1 MKNKKI
7 ILSSVIVLVV
17 LLLGGGIFYYFYNQN
32 ENTTLT
38 IAEKQ
43 WIENNKNKVIDV
55 GVVNDVLALTNDGKG
70 VFFDFL
76 QDLEKDTGLEFNESS
91 YQREEK
97 PNSSYSFRLVSKPT
111 KNDIVFYEDNYV
123 VLSAKNEKYNS
134 LSEMDGK
141 TFGILATDIKHAT
154 KYLNGVEN
162 IKFQP
167 VQTIAELFA
176 LKTTDGIIV
185 PKITYLKEIL
195 ENDKL
200 NLAYHIASFKK
211 SYVLT
216 LGDNNRLNTILKKYS
231 KKWLKDS
238 YEESYHKNFNDSF
251 FGLSSYSEKDR
262 ANFKGKRYTYGFVNS
277 VPFDTILNGKLLG
290 MNSNLMKE
298 FAKLSGI
305 EIEYKEYSNYQK
317 LMDAF
322 DSNQIDFFLEATP
335 SKKYKMDVVRTVSP
349 YREEMVVASPLKEN
363 IVIQNLYSLEGKTV
377 SVVKNTKMAAMLK
390 KYNIDVT
397 EYDNINELLKNL
409 SDNPYLALDYNSFR
423 YYHNESLKDY
433 KVDYRFDLDKNY
445 QFIIRDIKD
454 NRVFANYFDFYLS
467 FVEENQIMNQS
478 YEQLFIQKHSYFVR
492 NLIILVVGF
501 SAIFLGYFII
511 KKLKSREKQK
521 IVIGKN
527 DKLQYIDILTSLK
540 NRAYLNDHI
549 KEWDDSEVYPQ
560 AIIVIDL
567 NNVAYINDNYGHV
580 EGDNIIKEAANK
592 LITTQIENSEIMR
605 TNGNEFLIYLVGY
618 EEKQIVAYIRKLHKE
633 FKDISHGFGAAIGYS
648 MITDAI
654 KTIDDAVNEATLDM
668 RNNKE
673 ENQ

>member
-290 MNSNLMKE
+290 
-298 FAKLSGI
+298 
-305 EIEYKEYSNYQK
+305 
-317 LMDAF
+317 
-322 DSNQIDFFLEATP
+322 
-335 SKKYKMDVVRTVSP
+335 
-349 YREEMVVASPLKEN
+349 
-363 IVIQNLYSLEGKTV
+363 
-377 SVVKNTKMAAMLK
+377 
-390 KYNIDVT
+390 
-397 EYDNINELLKNL
+397 
-409 SDNPYLALDYNSFR
+409 
-423 YYHNESLKDY
+423 
-433 KVDYRFDLDKNY
+433 
-445 QFIIRDIKD
+445 
-454 NRVFANYFDFYLS
+454 
-467 FVEENQIMNQS
+467 
-478 YEQLFIQKHSYFVR
+478 
-492 NLIILVVGF
+492 
-501 SAIFLGYFII
+501 
-511 KKLKSREKQK
+511 
-521 IVIGKN
+521 
-527 DKLQYIDILTSLK
+527 
-540 NRAYLNDHI
+540 
-549 KEWDDSEVYPQ
+549 
-560 AIIVIDL
+560 
-567 NNVAYINDNYGHV
+567 
-580 EGDNIIKEAANK
+580 
-592 LITTQIENSEIMR
+592 
-605 TNGNEFLIYLVGY
+605 
-618 EEKQIVAYIRKLHKE
+618 
-633 FKDISHGFGAAIGYS
+633 
-648 MITDAI
+648 
-654 KTIDDAVNEATLDM
+654 
-668 RNNKE
+668 
-673 ENQ
+673 